1 MKRLF
6 WLIPC
11 FLSSWLIAQTSE
23 TANQKKGH
31 RSVSEYLKGYI
42 VLQKGDTIYGR
53 FKDRRSTYGL
63 KDDYVEMTH
72 PDLFFQYVLFSGSSS
87 DRPKKYTP
95 KTIRGFKVASE
106 SYYGTVSEG
115 VKGKGAVFARPLA
128 EGIISLYARRMP
140 TTQLPQEFY
149 LKKGLNR
156 VVIRGTDA
164 KEKMALLFEENE
176 ALYEKILSGDFS
188 NTPEEMLIMVRSY
201 NDWFQQQKNK

>member
-1 MKRLF
+1 MKNLL

-11 FLSSWLIAQTSE
+11 FLSGWLNAQTSGKVTSKE
-23 TANQKKGH
+23 GN

-42 VLQKGDTIYGR
+42 VLQKGDTVYGR

-72 PDLFFQYVLFSGSSS
+72 PDLFHQYVLFSGSSS

-95 KTIRGFKVASE
+95 KTIRGFRIASE
-106 SYYGTVSEG
+106 SYYGVVSEG
-115 VKGKGAVFARPLA
+115 VKGKGSVFARPLA
-128 EGIISLYARRMP
+128 EGVISLYARRMP

-149 LKKGLNR
+149 LKKGISR
-156 VVIRGTDA
+156 VIIRGTDSR
-164 KEKMALLFEENE
+164 EKLAVLFEENE
-176 ALYEKILSGDFS
+176 ALNEKILSGDFT